1 MYKYTVILAYVSGD
15 TRPAFSRQAL
25 GPLITKH
32 CSVLRDSDKALGRNV
47 CSHVIHLTLYSLF
60 YETRY
65 TIADSMDGLKLP
77 TKCDIQS

>member
-32 CSVLRDSDKALGRNV
+32 CFVLRDFDKVLGRNV
-47 CSHVIHLTLYSLF
+47 CSHVIHLTIYSLF
-60 YETRY
+60 YEARY
-65 TIADSMDGLKLP
+65 TFADSKYCPKLP
-77 TKCDIQS
+77 TK